1 MKGFKKSIA
10 WILMFVLVFAMSAFS
25 ASAASEEYMKI
36 GLRYGSSETA
46 AQLTSDSGFALAEAG
61 DNAIRQTGTVYD
73 DTDTLT
79 LELTGGKIQVKDSA
93 GKVLTTLKGDGT
105 ECIVGGEYFSS
116 SEDKLKFNGKNYRGG
131 IMPYINASGQMNIIN
146 YLSTDDYARGVVHS
160 EIGQSS
166 HIEAI
171 KAQAVAIRSFAV
183 TNKGKHSSQGFVSA
197 LQFTVRSTPERTAS
211 MRAQTVRWM
220 RRRGKWSIIRENRW
234 SAFYFANSGGHT
246 ENSEDA
252 WVASLGYLRGK
263 ADPYSPDYSWTV
275 KLTRADLTEQ
285 FASEG
290 LGTVESIT
298 IDSVNDSGYAASV
311 TVQGSRKSITYEKEA
326 IRSALGVSL
335 KSRNFSFETE
345 GGTLSGGN
353 SSDQTEGDVSSGQ
366 KVYGLSAAGVVN

>member
-171 KAQAVAIRSFAV
+171 KAHAVAIRSYDV
-183 TNKGKHSSQGFVSA
+183 TNKGKHSSHGFDICT
-197 LQFTVRSTPERTAS
+197 TVHC
-211 MRAQTVRWM
+211 Q
-220 RRRGKWSIIRENRW
+220 
-234 SAFYFANSGGHT
+234 
-246 ENSEDA
+246 
-252 WVASLGYLRGK
+252 
-263 ADPYSPDYSWTV
+263 
-275 KLTRADLTEQ
+275 
-285 FASEG
+285 
-290 LGTVESIT
+290 
-298 IDSVNDSGYAASV
+298 
-311 TVQGSRKSITYEKEA
+311 
-326 IRSALGVSL
+326 
-335 KSRNFSFETE
+335 
-345 GGTLSGGN
+345 
-353 SSDQTEGDVSSGQ
+353 
-366 KVYGLSAAGVVN
+366 VYT